1 MKENILGIQVNTEG
15 YAELLPRIFS
25 YIEQKEKAMIVAINP
40 EKVMKASKDQSLH
53 DLLNR
58 AEFQIPDG
66 VGIIIASKL
75 QKGKIRER
83 VTGIDLMLRICEEAA
98 NQQKSI
104 FLYGAKPGVADEAKS
119 ELEKRYPDINISG
132 TLDGYEKDEQI
143 IKQTINDA
151 KPDILFVAMG
161 SPRQELWIEENRDD
175 LHPFVYQ
182 GVGGSF
188 DVLAGNIE
196 RAPESFQKA
205 GLEWLY
211 RLLKEP
217 SRIKRQMELPK
228 FLVKIIKK

>member
-40 EKVMKASKDQSLH
+40 EKVMKASRDQELY

-75 QKGKIRER
+75 QKGNIKQR

-104 FLYGAKPGVADEAKS
+104 FLYGAKPGVADEAKT
-119 ELEKRYPDINISG
+119 ELEKRYPNIIITG
-132 TLDGYEKDEQI
+132 ALDGYEKDEKTIQL
-143 IKQTINDA
+143 TINNA

-161 SPRQELWIEENRDD
+161 SPRQELWIEQNRDI
-175 LHPFVYQ
+175 LHPYVFQ

-196 RAPESFQKA
+196 RAPIVFQKA
-205 GLEWLY
+205 GLEWFY

>member
-161 SPRQELWIEENRDD
+161 SPRQELWIEENRDN

>member
-104 FLYGAKPGVADEAKS
+104 FLYGAKPGVADVAKS
-119 ELEKRYPDINISG
+119 ELEKRYPNINISG

-161 SPRQELWIEENRDD
+161 SPRQELWIEENRDN

>member
-15 YAELLPRIFS
+15 YAELLPRIFAF
-25 YIEQKEKAMIVAINP
+25 IDKKEKAMIVAINP
-40 EKVMKASKDQSLH
+40 EKVMKASRDQELH

-75 QKGKIRER
+75 QKGNIKQR

-98 NQQKSI
+98 KQQKNI
-104 FLYGAKPGVADEAKS
+104 FLYGAKPGVADIAKR
-119 ELEKRYPDINISG
+119 ELQLRYPNIQITG

-143 IKQTINDA
+143 IQQKINNA
-151 KPDILFVAMG
+151 NPDILFVAMG
-161 SPRQELWIEENRDD
+161 SPRQELWIEKNRDAIR
-175 LHPFVYQ
+175 PYVFQ

-196 RAPESFQKA
+196 RAPEFFQKV
-205 GLEWLY
+205 GLEWFY

-217 SRIKRQMELPK
+217 SRIKRQTELPK